1 MAAMTAAGRD
11 GTLRTAEGALLWA
24 DYRGDARR
32 WRHLRPRTEAEG
44 VTTAAARAAAT
55 RRFAGVRE
63 LREVAWF
70 VAAHN
75 AAAPDEHLL
84 PRLEAE
90 AFVRAALG
98 ESHLLDAVD
107 RRTRAEVARGLLLAL
122 VDDLGLTDREV
133 HELLR
138 AAESAPAEPAG
149 YPPGMGWRPRT
160 RLAVVPAPRLPDAM
174 AALVDGSLDDAR
186 ARALRIAAG
195 PRSREG
201 RWLRALLLN
210 HRGRAAAGV
219 ERRAEPVTV
228 ALVDRAFVAGV
239 THHFA
244 PDADLRAIAAVVR
257 DIRDVYG
264 DAVPLLETEA
274 LIRRALGEDTSA
286 YVLEDRLGLVT
297 RATVLLGLAALWSD
311 DLTVVNTI
319 VAEAEEL
326 CRLDGLTPTVGA

>member
-1 MAAMTAAGRD
+1 MAAMTPAPRPR
-11 GTLRTAEGALLWA
+11 TLRTTEGALLWA
-24 DYRGDARR
+24 DYRGDGRR
-32 WRHLRPRTEAEG
+32 WHHLRPRLEANG
-44 VTTAAARAAAT
+44 VTTAAASVAAI
-55 RRFAGVRE
+55 RRFHGVRE

-98 ESHLLDAVD
+98 EPHLLDAVD
-107 RRTRAEVARGLLLAL
+107 RRTRAEVARGLLLSL
-122 VDDLGLTDREV
+122 VDDLGLGDHDV
-133 HELLR
+133 HDLLR
-138 AAESAPAEPAG
+138 EAEATATEPAG
-149 YPPGMGWRPRT
+149 YPPTMGWRPHA
-160 RLAVVPAPRLPDAM
+160 RLNVVPAPRLPDAM
-174 AALVDGSLDDAR
+174 AALVDGDLDDAR

-228 ALVDRAFVAGV
+228 ALVDRAFVAAV

-257 DIRDVYG
+257 GIRDVYG
-264 DAVPLLETEA
+264 ESVPLLETEA

-297 RATVLLGLAALWSD
+297 RATVLLGLAELWAD
-311 DLTVVNTI
+311 DLTIVNTV

-326 CRLDGLTPTVGA
+326 CRLDGLTPTVGS